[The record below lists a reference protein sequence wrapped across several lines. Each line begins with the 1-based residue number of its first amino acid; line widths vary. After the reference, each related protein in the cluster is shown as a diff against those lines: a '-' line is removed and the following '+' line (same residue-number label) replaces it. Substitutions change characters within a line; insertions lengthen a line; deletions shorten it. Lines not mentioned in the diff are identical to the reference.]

1 MAFIK
6 ALLRNKM
13 NASNLT
19 RINPDKA
26 FIASGVLLCALA
38 FLFPLTR
45 AGLQNAILFF
55 VLVTFLISKERG
67 SLLSIYKTNITA
79 KIGALLFS
87 YLALSILW
95 NGISEDTFKFLL
107 KYREFILIGTLV
119 ALLTNEFIFKLT
131 YRAFLLGLILTLVA
145 SYLIYF
151 DLWFWRNGGWN
162 SLHARI
168 FHGLQMNILLLICLY
183 QILIKKKYSAFSV
196 TILVAIVINLI
207 FIEPGRNSQLTM
219 LILLAFFGVIYLF
232 QSGGRKAATI
242 FGILIAFISLFMAFK
257 EADVRLLANQSQMQ
271 NAINTMNE
279 REIRNLDVRAA
290 FYINGFRLLSERPL
304 SGYGLGNTKQP
315 YQQLKDS
322 QKRNNEQ
329 DVYSAPNHVHNQF
342 LQISLEAGI
351 MGGILFT
358 IFLISILFL
367 KHISPAL
374 KIGIFI
380 ITALSNLF
388 NSSFLDHGDGWI
400 LMLVIS
406 LLIAKSESR
415 NSFLQLKKS

>member
-1 MAFIK
+1 MS
-6 ALLRNKM
+6 AL
-13 NASNLT
+13 NLT
-19 RINPDKA
+19 GSNPDKA
-26 FIASGVLLCALA
+26 FIVSGFLLCALA

-55 VLVTFLISKERG
+55 VLLTFLISKERG
-67 SLLSIYKTNITA
+67 RLLSIYKTNITA

-87 YLALSILW
+87 YLALSVLW

-107 KYREFILIGTLV
+107 KYREFILIGILV

-151 DLWFWRNGGWN
+151 DLWFWRNGVWN

-168 FHGLQMNILLLICLY
+168 FHGLQMNILLLVCLY
-183 QILIKKKYSAFSV
+183 QILIKRKHSAFSV

-207 FIEPGRNSQLTM
+207 FVEPGRNSQLTM

-242 FGILIAFISLFMAFK
+242 FGILIAFTSLSMAFK
-257 EADVRLLANQSQMQ
+257 EADVRLLDNQSKMHD
-271 NAINTMNE
+271 ALNTMDE
-279 REIRNLDVRAA
+279 KKIRNLDIRAA
-290 FYINGFRLLSERPL
+290 WYINSLHLIFESPI
-304 SGYGLGNTKQP
+304 SGYGLGNTKTP
-315 YQQLKDS
+315 YKQLKKN
-322 QKRNNEQ
+322 QGYYKQQ
-329 DVYSAPNHVHNQF
+329 DVYPAPDHVHNQF
-342 LQISLEAGI
+342 LQTSLEAGI

-367 KHISPAL
+367 KHISPSL
-374 KIGIFI
+374 KIGVFI

-406 LLIAKSESR
+406 LLIAKSGSR